1 MTEFQLTAP
10 PPPLQPTVHLGPAQ
24 ANASLKRY
32 KAALRRQVDGRTPLL
47 EKTLSSLEACS
58 EALHKDIKSLK
69 SHDDETRWGPPRSPR
84 LHWTYNNSPQSVG
97 HQGTGGIPA

>member
-10 PPPLQPTVHLGPAQ
+10 PPPLQSTVQLGPAQ

-47 EKTLSSLEACS
+47 EKVLSPLETCS
-58 EALHKDIKSLK
+58 EALRKDVKSLK
-69 SHDDETRWGPPRSPR
+69 SHDDETK
-84 LHWTYNNSPQSVG
+84 
-97 HQGTGGIPA
+97 